1 MGICM
6 DNMKKST
13 DEIIWN
19 RFLEGD
25 EKAYALIYTM
35 YASQVYSYGMR
46 FTDDTELVKD
56 CMHDVFVKIY
66 QNRETLAFV
75 DNIKLYLFIAMKS
88 SLFNVFRKDKDLF
101 NNDTIEPVFSPS
113 YTIEQEMILIEEQ
126 KYCREKIEQ
135 MLDSLTPRQKEVIYY
150 RYIENLSYQ
159 EIEEIMKMNYQSIHN
174 LIQRSIKKLRTNFAH
189 SFTYLC

>member
-1 MGICM
+1 
-6 DNMKKST
+6 
-13 DEIIWN
+13 
-19 RFLEGD
+19 
-25 EKAYALIYTM
+25 M

-101 NNDTIEPVFSPS
+101 NNDTIEPVFLPA
-113 YTIEQEMILIEEQ
+113 T
-126 KYCREKIEQ
+126 R
-135 MLDSLTPRQKEVIYY
+135 
-150 RYIENLSYQ
+150 
-159 EIEEIMKMNYQSIHN
+159 
-174 LIQRSIKKLRTNFAH
+174 
-189 SFTYLC
+189 